1 MESVCRGNSTVGSNP
16 TLSATT
22 SAAKGDALVK
32 DGGTSWTGVRNPAGP
47 EASPIGREG
56 RPHLLLPHGQQKGG
70 GWASR
75 GPSVTPTPIRAIPP
89 ASGNT
94 VDVVPVRR
102 LRRPV
107 TLAEI
112 KADRAFAS
120 FALTRNP
127 RLSVMPVS
135 PKEWSLIE
143 GKAKS

>member
-1 MESVCRGNSTVGSNP
+1 MGIARAV
-16 TLSATT
+16 
-22 SAAKGDALVK
+22 GDAHA
-32 DGGTSWTGVRNPAGP
+32 DPGDPAGK
-47 EASPIGREG
+47 R
-56 RPHLLLPHGQQKGG
+56 H
-70 GWASR
+70 
-75 GPSVTPTPIRAIPP
+75 
-89 ASGNT
+89 T